1 MFWEISKALDRRLTF
16 FIFVYFLWVVSRR
29 PEKIGVMKLTSISC
43 DYLWNLAF
51 HDMNGGQSFT
61 SQRRRHLYNSCVLS
75 SSRESVAARICW
87 IRDEPESPL
96 FADCPVLFTLL
107 TLSLFWSS
115 GEKQNENLQTHHGCR
130 FQKCLLTRFTRF
142 HWTFF
147 VEYFIFCKYYS
158 CWVDII
164 QAVSGAR

>member
-1 MFWEISKALDRRLTF
+1 MVPQNMFWEISKALDRRLTF

-107 TLSLFWSS
+107 TLSLFWSAAV
-115 GEKQNENLQTHHGCR
+115 KYKKKIDRHIIIA
-130 FQKCLLTRFTRF
+130 
-142 HWTFF
+142 FF
-147 VEYFIFCKYYS
+147 KSANSQDSKDSQRGVNSIGHFL
-158 CWVDII
+158 
-164 QAVSGAR
+164 

>member
-1 MFWEISKALDRRLTF
+1 MVPQNMFWEISKALDRRLTF

-115 GEKQNENLQTHHGCR
+115 GEKQKENLQTHHGCR

-142 HWTFF
+142 H
-147 VEYFIFCKYYS
+147 
-158 CWVDII
+158 
-164 QAVSGAR
+164 